1 MQKAIIRLCY
11 RKVIDINSSKPWDK
25 FVFDDTYTEFLLQ
38 SQLYNQEKKYN
49 SFSDIITHVPAAEKL
64 HFLVSAAV
72 IGYLKQLLSA
82 AVIGYL
88 KQLQGKVPDLLNS
101 LGRLFLPFNQYRF
114 EIINSDVKDKTKH
127 QVAINFFTDHLVWH
141 DTINNQLLVSIPGNS
156 ENGEILT
163 ELFTLPLF
171 VSIYSL
177 KTPEQYG
184 ATEQRKDIPG

>member
-1 MQKAIIRLCY
+1 MSYLIQGIMQKAIIRLCY

-38 SQLYNQEKKYN
+38 SQLYNQEKKYT
-49 SFSDIITHVPAAEKL
+49 SFSDIIAHVPAAEKL
-64 HFLVSAAV
+64 HFLV
-72 IGYLKQLLSA
+72 SA

-114 EIINSDVKDKTKH
+114 EIINSHVKDKTKH

-141 DTINNQLLVSIPGNS
+141 DTINNQLLISIPGNT
-156 ENGEILT
+156 ENGEVLT
-163 ELFTLPLF
+163 ELFTLPPF

-177 KTPEQYG
+177 KTPEQHG
-184 ATEQRKDIPG
+184 TTEQPK